1 MSELGTCTERHQDI
15 VYERGYENPSAIILA
30 HLASLFV
37 DAPKQGLT
45 GLKLDK
51 WSDILHGLKTK
62 VPEYVKPRGEG
73 RRSSDHAMD

>member
-30 HLASLFV
+30 HLAFLFV

-45 GLKLDK
+45 GLKLE
-51 WSDILHGLKTK
+51 S
-62 VPEYVKPRGEG
+62 
-73 RRSSDHAMD
+73 